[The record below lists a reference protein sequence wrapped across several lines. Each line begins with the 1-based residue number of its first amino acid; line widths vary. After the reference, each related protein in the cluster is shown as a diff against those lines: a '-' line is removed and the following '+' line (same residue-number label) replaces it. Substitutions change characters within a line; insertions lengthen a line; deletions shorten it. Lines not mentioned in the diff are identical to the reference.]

1 MDEKI
6 TRKDLWR
13 MLNNTDSGLMAHVL
27 EDVLELHGDTD
38 EEVNDYLQ
46 DVYRYGCSSGITSLT
61 YHKDC
66 EEFVKTHLT
75 EILDIYNETREFSSG
90 IPEELTVDYLAWM
103 AYEYI
108 VNMILT
114 GEPVEDFHM

>member
-1 MDEKI
+1 MAV
-6 TRKDLWR
+6 TRKELWR
-13 MLNNTDSGLMAHVL
+13 MLNTTDSGLMAHVL

-46 DVYRYGCSSGITSLT
+46 DVYRYGGQSGVITSLI

-66 EEFVKTHLT
+66 EEFTKQHLS
-75 EILDIYNETREFSSG
+75 EILSIYNELLACG
-90 IPEELTVDYLAWM
+90 IAPKEVTVDTLAWLG
-103 AYEYI
+103 YESM
-108 VNMILT
+108 VNIILS